1 MVLSRIAA
9 LREAPAALPEAG
21 EGDVTLTAGMTR
33 STTLRR
39 ALTGQCPGARMG
51 CGWPRH
57 TGGMSEGVHEVLLEK
72 QRDIRARMD
81 DLTAAPDSTGGIS
94 FGKRVGD
101 GTSLAV
107 ERITQVAAHEQLL
120 LQAEEVERALAKLD
134 EGTYG
139 ECDVCGAVI
148 PEGRLEIHPWAVLC
162 VPCANGG

>member
-1 MVLSRIAA
+1 
-9 LREAPAALPEAG
+9 
-21 EGDVTLTAGMTR
+21 
-33 STTLRR
+33 
-39 ALTGQCPGARMG
+39 
-51 CGWPRH
+51 
-57 TGGMSEGVHEVLLEK
+57 MSEDVREVLLDK
-72 QRDIRARMD
+72 QRDIQARMD

-120 LQAEEVERALAKLD
+120 HQAEEVERALAKLE

-139 ECDVCGAVI
+139 ECDACGAAI

-162 VPCANGG
+162 VPCAST

>member
-1 MVLSRIAA
+1 
-9 LREAPAALPEAG
+9 
-21 EGDVTLTAGMTR
+21 
-33 STTLRR
+33 
-39 ALTGQCPGARMG
+39 
-51 CGWPRH
+51 
-57 TGGMSEGVHEVLLEK
+57 MSEDVREVLLDK
-72 QRDIRARMD
+72 QRDIQTRMD

-120 LQAEEVERALAKLD
+120 HQAEEVKRALAKLD

-139 ECDVCGAVI
+139 ECDACGAAI

-162 VPCANGG
+162 VPCAST

>member
-1 MVLSRIAA
+1 
-9 LREAPAALPEAG
+9 
-21 EGDVTLTAGMTR
+21 
-33 STTLRR
+33 
-39 ALTGQCPGARMG
+39 
-51 CGWPRH
+51 
-57 TGGMSEGVHEVLLEK
+57 MSEGVREVLLEK
-72 QRDIRARMD
+72 LRDIRARMD

-120 LQAEEVERALAKLD
+120 HQAEEVERALAKLD

-139 ECDVCGAVI
+139 KCDVCGSVI

-162 VPCANGG
+162 VPCANGA